1 MAKYTPPEQSK
12 AMQWVDIIFVVAA
25 IFFALWFPLWMG
37 WAGVSRAI
45 EKIDNPTWEALGQ
58 TPAQVEQWVK
68 LGFADAAAAHDI
80 IQNKFDYHI
89 DWMQLVILAIVIIGY
104 FVFLFRA
111 SDKEYRE
118 VDDSAHRSGLRST
131 AALDDR
137 RIDRGIHRRAHPHR
151 DRVRR

>member
-12 AMQWVDIIFVVAA
+12 TMQWVDIIFVVAA
-25 IFFALWFPLWMG
+25 IFLALWLPLQAG

-45 EKIDNPTWEALGQ
+45 VKIDNPTWEALGQ

-80 IQNKFDYHI
+80 IQNKFDYTI
-89 DWMQLVILAIVIIGY
+89 NWVQLIIMAIVLIGY

-111 SDKEYRE
+111 SEQEYKE
-118 VDDSAHRSGLRST
+118 V
-131 AALDDR
+131 
-137 RIDRGIHRRAHPHR
+137 IDEKFNGKK
-151 DRVRR
+151 